1 MTLEPMTT
9 LSEKHKYPFPLLL
22 RREKPMNKSARLAGI
37 LAVAGAFGLTACG
50 GGGGST
56 PPVVTVNITTDV
68 SNIETFQTVQFA
80 ATVTGSSNT
89 GVTWS
94 LSCNATPASVCG
106 TMSASGMYVAP
117 NTVPT
122 VATTQSTDPAMLTVT
137 AISQANSNIG
147 ESVGFT
153 IDSLNMQPFTAPVPL
168 GSSGGNAN
176 AICGTAPS
184 GFCFGGTLGSLLT
197 SNATPPAMV
206 ILSNNHVLG
215 LSDGATVGQEV
226 TQPGV
231 IETGCSLTG
240 TINVATVTNI
250 ISLQS
255 QPVPAFPVDVT
266 TAQITTGQVDL
277 TGTILE
283 LGAVSNGVPQ
293 PAPPAAGTGMVA
305 TVNQLLA
312 KSGRTTGLTC
322 ANVESLDASA
332 EVGYETGCATTTSFN
347 VTYTDEIVVAN
358 MSNEQSFIGDG
369 DSGSLA
375 VDEATAQ
382 PVALMFAGSD
392 TSDIGNPVVDVL
404 NALHTSTGHTY
415 SFVGGA
421 QHTVPGCSLSGLSS
435 VKVTPQSAAA
445 LPAGTAQRGQAAAV
459 SYSTQIM
466 NTPGVSAY
474 GGGGSLDAPNEP
486 AVLMFVAPGASHS
499 SIPLTIDGV
508 RTRLIESNSASARG
522 ALSTQQSAQLASQS
536 EQTQSVAISDAAIT
550 QTKSV
555 KEQHVTELMSDPAVV
570 GVGVSASLD
579 SPGDPALMIYVLK
592 GKARQAIPASIDG
605 VRTRIKETSPFRAN
619 VAHPLKSPVAAG
631 CHVPKNTPATTL
643 NSAPVA
649 PPQPIASAPSPA
661 MQPIALTTTQR

>member
-1 MTLEPMTT
+1 M
-9 LSEKHKYPFPLLL
+9 SK
-22 RREKPMNKSARLAGI
+22 RARLAGI
-37 LAVAGAFGLTACG
+37 LAVAGTLGLTVCGG

-56 PPVVTVNITTDV
+56 PPAVNVTITTDV
-68 SNIETFQTVQFA
+68 TNIKTFQSVQFS
-80 ATVTGSSNT
+80 ATVTGTSNT
-89 GVTWS
+89 AVSWQ
-94 LSCNATPASVCG
+94 LSCNALPVSVCG
-106 TMSASGMYVAP
+106 TMSATGQYLAP

-122 VATTQSTDPAMLTVT
+122 VTSAASTDPASLTVT
-137 AISQANSNIG
+137 AISQANSNASATT
-147 ESVGFT
+147 SVFT
-153 IDSLNMQPFTAPVPL
+153 IDSLNMQPYAAPVPL

-176 AICGTAPS
+176 AICLTPAP

-197 SNATPPAMV
+197 SNATPPALV

-250 ISLQS
+250 ISLQT

-266 TAQITTGQVDL
+266 TAEITTGKVDL
-277 TGTILE
+277 TGSILE
-283 LGAVSNGVPQ
+283 LGALNTANVPQ
-293 PAPPAAGTGMVA
+293 PAPPAAGSGIA
-305 TVNQLLA
+305 TAVGKLLA

-322 ANVESLDASA
+322 ANVDATDVSMLVVQYES
-332 EVGYETGCATTTSFN
+332 GCSTTPFN
-347 VTYTDEIVVAN
+347 VIYNDEITVAN
-358 MSNEQSFIGDG
+358 MSNGQSFIGDG

-392 TSDIGNPVVDVL
+392 IDAVGNPVADVL
-404 NALHTSTGHTY
+404 NALHANTGHTY
-415 SFVGGA
+415 TFVGGA
-421 QHTVPGCSLSGLSS
+421 QHTVPGCALPGLSS
-435 VKVTPQSAAA
+435 AKVTPPSAAVV
-445 LPAGTAQRGQAAAV
+445 PAATAQRGQAAAA

-486 AVLMFVAPGASHS
+486 AVLMFVAPGASHPA
-499 SIPLTIDGV
+499 IPLTIDGV
-508 RTRLIESNSASARG
+508 RTRLIESYSGSAGG
-522 ALSTQQSAQLASQS
+522 ALSAQQSAQLASQS
-536 EQTQSVAISDAAIT
+536 EQTPSVEISDAAIA
-550 QTKSV
+550 QTKSI
-555 KEQHVTELMSDPAVV
+555 KEQHATELMRDPAVV

-592 GKARQAIPASIDG
+592 GKAHQAIPANIDG

-619 VAHPLKSPVAAG
+619 VARPLKSPVAAG
-631 CHVPKNTPATTL
+631 CPARKSTPATAL
-643 NSAPVA
+643 HSAPVL
-649 PPQPIASAPSPA
+649 PLQPTLSAPSSSV
-661 MQPIALTTTQR
+661 QPIALTTAQR

>member
-1 MTLEPMTT
+1 MIKRACLLSSLVVVGAMTIV
-9 LSEKHKYPFPLLL
+9 S
-22 RREKPMNKSARLAGI
+22 
-37 LAVAGAFGLTACG
+37 CG
-50 GGGGST
+50 GGGGSST
-56 PPVVTVNITTDV
+56 PITVSITTDV

-80 ATVTGSSNT
+80 AAVTGTSNT
-89 GVTWS
+89 AVTWQ
-94 LSCNATPASVCG
+94 LSCNTTPAAVCG

-122 VATTQSTDPAMLTVT
+122 LATTSSTDPAQLIVT
-137 AISQANSNIG
+137 AISQADSNASASTG
-147 ESVGFT
+147 VFT
-153 IDSLNMQPFTAPVPL
+153 VDSLNMQPLTAPVQL
-168 GSSGGNAN
+168 GSSGSNAN
-176 AICGTAPS
+176 AICGS
-184 GFCFGGTLGSLLT
+184 GASEFCFGGTLGSLLT
-197 SNATPPAMV
+197 NNATPPALV

-215 LSDGATVGQEV
+215 LSDGGAVGQEV

-231 IETGCSLTG
+231 IETNCSLTG

-250 ISLQS
+250 LNLQT
-255 QPVPAFPVDVT
+255 QPIPAFPVDVT
-266 TAQITTGQVDL
+266 TAQITSGQVDT
-277 TGTILE
+277 TGNILE
-283 LGAVSNGVPQ
+283 LGALNGSNVPQ
-293 PAPPAAGTGMVA
+293 PAPPAGGSGITTAAGK
-305 TVNQLLA
+305 LLA

-322 ANVESLDASA
+322 AAVDSIDTSMDIP
-332 EVGYETGCATTTSFN
+332 VGYSIGCATATSFT
-347 VTYTDEIVVAN
+347 VTYNDEVVVGN
-358 MSNEQSFIGDG
+358 MTNGQNFIGDG

-392 TSDIGNPVVDVL
+392 TDAVGNPVADVL

-421 QHTVPGCSLSGLSS
+421 QHTVPGCSLPGLSS

-445 LPAGTAQRGQAAAV
+445 LPTGTAQRGQAAAA

-486 AVLMFVAPGASHS
+486 AVLMFVSPGASHAG
-499 SIPLTIDGV
+499 IPSTIDGV

-522 ALSTQQSAQLASQS
+522 ALSTQQSAQLASES
-536 EQTQSVAISDAAIT
+536 TQAQAIEVSDAAIA
-550 QTKSV
+550 QTKSI

-570 GVGVSASLD
+570 GVGVSSSLD

-592 GKARQAIPASIDG
+592 GKAHRAIPASIDG
-605 VRTRIKETSPFRAN
+605 VRTRVKETSPFRAN
-619 VAHPLKSPVAAG
+619 VAHPLKSPVGAG

-643 NSAPVA
+643 NAAPA
-649 PPQPIASAPSPA
+649 PLQPSTAPSPSV
-661 MQPIALTTTQR
+661 QPIALTTAQR